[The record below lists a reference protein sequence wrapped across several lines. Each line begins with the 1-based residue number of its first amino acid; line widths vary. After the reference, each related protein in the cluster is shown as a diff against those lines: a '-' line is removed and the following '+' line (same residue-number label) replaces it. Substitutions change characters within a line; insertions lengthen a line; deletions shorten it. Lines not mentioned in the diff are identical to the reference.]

1 MPITDDS
8 RRQTRIYHREQAPEP
23 QPARP
28 YDERIGFTQPIAPK
42 RGPLDGI
49 SAAQVVAGAAAA
61 ATSMLLAS
69 KIGIAGSVIG
79 AAVSSAVTIICSQLY
94 RRALEA
100 SAEKLKASQLGVG
113 SDGTGYGVRSGG
125 GSVYGG
131 GAPHAR
137 YGARIAPTSLRVRAA
152 NERKATQRKVLA
164 VSIALAIAAVAA
176 TAGAIL
182 LGTAGQGLGAR
193 PAPLI
198 LAAPVAQTPSSS
210 EPGDVVADGTDTSAR
225 GTGDSAAKDEAT
237 APGAD
242 SSSDNSSG
250 ESPKDGTGDETDPS
264 DSGSEGNDGSGDDSA
279 GESGAGSDT
288 DANGHPSGSGTTD
301 AA

>member
-113 SDGTGYGVRSGG
+113 SDGTGYGVRGG
-125 GSVYGG
+125 DVYGG

-198 LAAPVAQTPSSS
+198 PTAPAAQTPSAS
-210 EPGDVVADGTDTSAR
+210 EPGDVVADGTDTPAQ
-225 GTGDSAAKDEAT
+225 GTGDSAAKDAAT
-237 APGAD
+237 APDTD
-242 SSSDNSSG
+242 SSSDNSSS
-250 ESPKDGTGDETDPS
+250 ESPEDGTGDETDPS
-264 DSGSEGNDGSGDDSA
+264 NSDSGSDDGEGDDSA

-288 DANGHPSGSGTTD
+288 DANGHPNGSETTD